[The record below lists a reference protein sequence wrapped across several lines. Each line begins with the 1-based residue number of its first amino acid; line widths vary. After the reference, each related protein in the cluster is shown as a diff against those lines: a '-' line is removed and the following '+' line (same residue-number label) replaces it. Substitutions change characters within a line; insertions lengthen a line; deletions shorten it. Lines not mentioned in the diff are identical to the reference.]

1 MDKILIH
8 CRATIYIASSV
19 LIPLIWPKLLSF

>member
-8 CRATIYIASSV
+8 CVATIYITSSV